1 MIKKW
6 KILESKEIY
15 SSHFV
20 TLKEEKLERPD
31 GKIVTPYY
39 AIERPDV
46 VYVIALTKNKEIVL
60 VYQYK
65 NGIKELVWELPAGFV
80 DKGESPKEAAKRELL
95 EETGYTGRDITKIG
109 GFNSGAGLSRNTN
122 YFYVVKNVE
131 KTSDQN
137 LDENEEIEVKIFPF
151 QEILNDIKSQSSI
164 LPEVQS
170 QLGVLLVEGLD
181 NDLSGPR

>member
-15 SSHFV
+15 SSHFI

-46 VYVIALTKNKEIVL
+46 VYVIALTKNIEIVL

-65 NGIKELVWELPAGFV
+65 NGIKDLVLELPAGFI

-95 EETGYTGRDITKIG
+95 EETGYSGKGFTKIG

-122 YFYVVKNVE
+122 YFYVVKDVE
-131 KTSDQN
+131 KTSEQN
-137 LDENEEIEVKIFPF
+137 LDENEEIDVKVFPF
-151 QEILNDIKSQSSI
+151 NKILSNIKNWNSI

-170 QLGVLLVEGLD
+170 QLGILLAEKLI
-181 NDLSGPR
+181 

>member
-15 SSHFV
+15 SSHFI

-31 GKIVTPYY
+31 GKIVTSYY

-46 VYVIALTKNKEIVL
+46 VYVIALTKNIEIVL

-65 NGIKELVWELPAGFV
+65 NGIKDLVLELPAGFV

-95 EETGYTGRDITKIG
+95 EETGYSGKDFTKIG

-122 YFYVVKNVE
+122 YFYVVKDVE
-131 KTSDQN
+131 KISEQN
-137 LDENEEIEVKIFPF
+137 LDENEEIDVKVFPF
-151 QEILNDIKSQSSI
+151 NKILFNIKNWNSI

-170 QLGVLLVEGLD
+170 QLGILLAEKLI
-181 NDLSGPR
+181 

>member
-15 SSHFV
+15 SSHFI

-46 VYVIALTKNKEIVL
+46 VYVIALTKNIEIVL

-65 NGIKELVWELPAGFV
+65 NGIKDLVLELPAGFV
-80 DKGESPKEAAKRELL
+80 DKGESPKEAAERELL
-95 EETGYTGRDITKIG
+95 EETGYSGKDFTKIG

-122 YFYVVKNVE
+122 YFYVVKDVE
-131 KTSDQN
+131 KISEQN
-137 LDENEEIEVKIFPF
+137 LDENEEIDVKVFPF
-151 QEILNDIKSQSSI
+151 NKILFNIKNWNSI

-170 QLGVLLVEGLD
+170 QLGILLAEKLI
-181 NDLSGPR
+181 